1 MFVPAALAP
10 ALLPISLS
18 GKSSSP
24 LANANY
30 RKLMRMHSVVIVHEA
45 HLRQIALEGIVL
57 MRSASQVER
66 NGVFLGS
73 ANDAVSREQFG
84 QGCTNLT
91 FWTFFPFFCNV
102 SLIAKNR
109 KDTSSPFFFSFSSSG
124 HRDAHTALEN
134 CKFVYPLFPFFFF
147 FFSGN

>member
-45 HLRQIALEGIVL
+45 HLRQIAPEGIVL

-66 NGVFLGS
+66 NGGFLGS

-91 FWTFFPFFCNV
+91 FWTFFPFFC

-109 KDTSSPFFFSFSSSG
+109 KDTSSPFFFLSLLLVIAMHTRRWRIASSSTLCFRFSFSF
-124 HRDAHTALEN
+124 L
-134 CKFVYPLFPFFFF
+134 
-147 FFSGN
+147 FSGN